1 VLQQEK
7 LAPIWQCIGPCNVYV
22 SYTAP

>member
-22 SYTAP
+22 SYTAS